1 MHSNFSD
8 PTNTNYQTIMANTS
22 PTKTPPKHLLNPSC
36 WVSGLVP
43 CISLLVL
50 AAVRVLVGL
59 CGNDCDYNYNVV
71 GDHDD
76 GDDDEDE
83 DNIDNSGKDNTTK

>member
-1 MHSNFSD
+1 
-8 PTNTNYQTIMANTS
+8 MANTS
-22 PTKTPPKHLLNPSC
+22 PTKTLPKHLLNPSR

-50 AAVRVLVGL
+50 AAVRVLMGL
-59 CGNDCDYNYNVV
+59 CGNDCNYNYNVV
-71 GDHDD
+71 GDNDD
-76 GDDDEDE
+76 GDDDEDK